1 MDTMQWAADEQAA
14 QEISGFLDARI
25 YEFNAATTQID
36 DGRLLALTVRDS
48 SGAIVAGL
56 SGWTWGGCL
65 AVEYLWVHADWRGKR
80 CGTRLLNAAEAEAV
94 ARGCT
99 LAVLDTHSFQA
110 PDFYR
115 QHGYESYGVV
125 DDCPAG
131 HQHIHLRKRLKP
143 TS

>member
-14 QEISGFLDARI
+14 QEISRFLDARI
-25 YEFNAATTQID
+25 YEFNAAATHID
-36 DGRLLALTVRDS
+36 DGRLLALTVRDP

-65 AVEYLWVHADWRGKR
+65 AVEYLWVHADWRGKSY
-80 CGTRLLNAAEAEAV
+80 GTRLLNAAEAEAV

-99 LAVLDTHSFQA
+99 VAVLDTHSFQA

-115 QHGYESYGVV
+115 RLGYESYGVV

-131 HQHIHLRKRLKP
+131 HQHIHLRKRLKS